1 MKRRQLVIHCL
12 GASNTQSSICG
23 RDGERFLYTQEINY
37 PALLQKKLDC
47 TVRNYGV
54 GGCNIARQ
62 EGRQDSYVERYPL
75 MEDGADVV
83 LVQGTGNDVALGVP
97 LGTLED
103 TVDTTY
109 YGALKALVDGLYDKY
124 PRAFILLITGMT
136 REKDRERYEQYT
148 QAMLDVARLKAVPV
162 LDMYHH
168 GMMNPQIP
176 AIKERRIADGT
187 HMTPE
192 GLELYTAQV
201 IGFLRQV
208 GALED

>member
-47 TVRNYGV
+47 TVRNCGV

-83 LVQGTGNDVALGVP
+83 LVQGRATMWPWEYRWGP
-97 LGTLED
+97 LRIRWIPPIMERLRLWWTD
-103 TVDTTY
+103 CMTT
-109 YGALKALVDGLYDKY
+109 
-124 PRAFILLITGMT
+124 
-136 REKDRERYEQYT
+136 
-148 QAMLDVARLKAVPV
+148 
-162 LDMYHH
+162 
-168 GMMNPQIP
+168 IP
-176 AIKERRIADGT
+176 A
-187 HMTPE
+187 P
-192 GLELYTAQV
+192 L
-201 IGFLRQV
+201 FC
-208 GALED
+208 